1 MSSINNST
9 IDSTSIRIIST
20 NKSIEKYNETI
31 LSLSEYAIKLAD
43 AYVKQVHCNIQYE
56 LYTEKV
62 LEVMDTKNLRLH
74 MLTAYEKTLAIA
86 STFKIQDEMDNNIK
100 KYKEENIVFDKL
112 FYDTLNAKQ
121 IAIDNKKYAD
131 DNVKECAKQLNQ
143 EVLSMAGY
151 KLEIPA

>member
-100 KYKEENIVFDKL
+100 KFDKL